1 MGGKN
6 YMNRKLTTISVV
18 AILILI
24 STTTITNATTM
35 KHRSN
40 NDLSSETISQQV
52 YLGYANI
59 TGNGSNSILEAVAEN
74 DIPIRI
80 DAQSGYVDF
89 YINYDMNCS
98 GTTDEGVITLTIF
111 LNGQNISFNLV
122 QTPTSKNG
130 MLKIENVE
138 VHRQDAL
145 MFVINAAY
153 GSIIPPYSNSTY
165 DTGVGVISKMIT
177 YMEKSTNPFLEFLE
191 QHPHAFLVL
200 RRILNL

>member
-1 MGGKN
+1 
-6 YMNRKLTTISVV
+6 MNRKLTTISVV

-24 STTTITNATTM
+24 STTTIKNATTM

-111 LNGQNISFNLV
+111 LNG
-122 QTPTSKNG
+122 
-130 MLKIENVE
+130 
-138 VHRQDAL
+138 
-145 MFVINAAY
+145 
-153 GSIIPPYSNSTY
+153 
-165 DTGVGVISKMIT
+165 
-177 YMEKSTNPFLEFLE
+177 
-191 QHPHAFLVL
+191 
-200 RRILNL
+200 